1 MVKKQA
7 GPFAKKSLGQHF
19 LIDKGVVASAID
31 LAQVGADDLVVEI
44 GPGRGILTEALLD
57 NAAAVVAIEL
67 DPRMIS
73 YLKATFRDPRLTLVA
88 RDVLQVDW
96 AEILPQDKSAK
107 VVANLPYYITSPI
120 IQRLLEDKE
129 FFSTMVLMVQR
140 EVAQRIAAVPGS
152 RAYGVLSVA
161 VQYHAQVELGPI
173 IGPEAFAPP
182 PDVHSALIKL
192 IPRAQPPV
200 ETPEEILFRVVR
212 SAFRQRRK
220 TILNSL
226 LASNLLESESKGE
239 QRERLEKIIISPGRN
254 PTQRAETISIPQY
267 GALAEGMLPYLR
279 QEFLPKR

>member
-88 RDVLQVDW
+88 RDVLQVVW

-239 QRERLEKIIISPGRN
+239 QRERLEKIIISTGLD

-279 QEFLPKR
+279 PEFLPKR

>member
-73 YLKATFRDPRLTLVA
+73 YLKATFPDPRLTLVA

-239 QRERLEKIIISPGRN
+239 QRERLEKIIISTGLD